1 MKGACIYMKV
11 STSVFGRQL
20 KLFLFN
26 LLLLLLVFRSVRR
39 SHIGGLFSKLG
50 EKIGVCTPEQHV
62 LLSALPFF
70 CVLFLESILTK
81 SYGR

>member
-11 STSVFGRQL
+11 STSVFGTQL

-26 LLLLLLVFRSVRR
+26 LLLLLLVFRSVR

-50 EKIGVCTPEQHV
+50 GKIGVCTPEQHV